1 MNATPRS
8 ARLSSPGQVVAIL
21 VGSALA
27 SIAVLAGIITML
39 VTVDI
44 PGFEFGG
51 QDQIPTDVP
60 IYPGAQLQSAFA
72 SGFQGCTTVTATWS
86 TPAPASDVIDFY
98 KSQLNSGAWRVT
110 SSGAS
115 RGEFYLYFES
125 SLAARIKSQQT
136 SRFTRVDIDFA
147 RSNEMSVGPRVPRR
161 RGPGGGHSGAALES

>member
-8 ARLSSPGQVVAIL
+8 ARLSSPGQVIAIL

-27 SIAVLAGIITML
+27 SIAVLAGIITLL
-39 VTVDI
+39 VTVVI

-51 QDQIPTDVP
+51 KDQIPTDVP

-98 KSQLNSGAWRVT
+98 KSQLNTGAWRVT
-110 SSGAS
+110 SSGPS

-125 SLAARIKSQQT
+125 TSGSQREGAIT
-136 SRFTRVDIDFA
+136 VSSGT
-147 RSNEMSVGPRVPRR
+147 
-161 RGPGGGHSGAALES
+161 RGPTDISLDLAKSISTRTTVSGCHVIVGEIG